1 MSTDW
6 AAPAPQGDYVPAVCH
21 DGVIYTAGMTPRRA
35 GALVRTGVVGDTLTA
50 EQARSAAGLAAL
62 NALSAARA
70 VMPAPG
76 ALRCLRMTVFI
87 ACAPGFTAL
96 SAVADGASAGP
107 ELADELIA
115 TCRARLAGYKCPK
128 TVDFVEELPR
138 LPTGKLLKRELRL
151 RYWPT

>member
-35 GALVRTGVVGDTLTA
+35 GALVWTGVVGDTLTA

-70 VMPAPG
+70 VMPAHG

-96 SAVADGASAGP
+96 SAVADGASAVLAA
-107 ELADELIA
+107 ELGGAALPARSAIGVRALPSGAPVEVELTA
-115 TCRARLAGYKCPK
+115 AVR
-128 TVDFVEELPR
+128 
-138 LPTGKLLKRELRL
+138 
-151 RYWPT
+151 